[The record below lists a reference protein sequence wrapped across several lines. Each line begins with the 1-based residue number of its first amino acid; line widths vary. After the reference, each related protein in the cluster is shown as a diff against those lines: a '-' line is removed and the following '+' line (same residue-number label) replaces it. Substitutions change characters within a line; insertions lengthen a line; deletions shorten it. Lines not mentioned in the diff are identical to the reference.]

1 MHQQDIRS
9 EQYQTLHDFVL
20 SNNTASGPP
29 GKRII
34 LPSSYPGS
42 PRAVMQD
49 FQDAM
54 AIVSAHGKPDYFV
67 TFTCNPKW
75 REIEEN
81 LLPGQSASDRPDLV
95 ARIYKLKVDALLHAL
110 LHEHVWGRVRA
121 YVSVY
126 EWQKRGLPHTHT
138 LLIMDEDAKPRNPN
152 DVDSIVRAELPDR
165 QAEPLLYDIVSKN
178 MIHRPCG
185 DLNPLAPCMLN
196 GACLKRF
203 PKRFRDFTNVEID
216 GYPEYRR
223 RDDGNTVEYQGVR
236 LDNRWI
242 VPYNPRLTMML
253 RAHVNVEICAMIE
266 AVKYLFKYVYKGP
279 DRGAVRLIRREHLSE
294 DGHITDEI
302 SAHLDVRYV
311 CAPEAVHHIFGFRTG
326 RKSDVI
332 CRLAVHLFGQQNITF
347 QAGHEPQAALRA
359 LTRNSTLT
367 AWFKKNEESAA
378 IANSGSLADDFLDSR
393 LYRYVEM
400 PCYYTFN
407 RATTL
412 WNRRQRG
419 SRQIGRM
426 YTVSPQDPERY
437 ALRLLLLNVKGA
449 VSFEHLR
456 TVESGDGSVVVCQT
470 FAEAARTNGLLAD
483 DSHYLLTLQEAA
495 AFQMPRQLRAVFVSI
510 IAFNEVND
518 CNVLWERTKRD
529 LSEDFRNQGRNED
542 EAEAMAYYEIEER
555 LGRLGKDLKQF
566 LRVPAPPPPPPSAAE
581 ATDFRPRECRLKG
594 QQLYATLNTEQKA
607 ACDTII
613 RSIDTASSE
622 RLFFIDGPGGSGK
635 TYLYQTMFNLLVGRN
650 LRVLCTAWTGIAAN
664 LLPAGRTSASAF
676 KLNVKNNCED
686 SHIKRLTRASRELEA
701 LHVIIWDE
709 ASMIPKAALQTVN
722 SLLRDVTQ
730 SSALFGGKTVILGG
744 DFRQVLP
751 IVRRGS
757 REAQVDACI
766 KRSDLWN
773 YFTSLH
779 LFSNMRIATGDA
791 DWIEFLLRAGDGTA
805 NDEDGRISLPEGIV
819 SHDNLVVKIF
829 GNSIDPLD
837 QSDMSERAILAPK
850 NVDADFLN
858 HEVLNRLQGEEKAY
872 HSVDEAICDD
882 PSHVATYPTEFL
894 HRINLSRLPPHV
906 LRLKKGCV
914 VILLRNLDITEGL
927 CNGTRLVVERFGPR
941 LLACRFACGERK
953 AYVLSSRELT
963 TTRTTTCHFDCR
975 QFPVRLAFALSI
987 NKAQGQSFSR
997 IGLWLPSE
1005 VFTHGQLYVA
1015 LSRVKSRE
1023 GFLLQADCDNRPLNV
1038 VYREVL

>member
-1 MHQQDIRS
+1 
-9 EQYQTLHDFVL
+9 
-20 SNNTASGPP
+20 
-29 GKRII
+29 
-34 LPSSYPGS
+34 
-42 PRAVMQD
+42 
-49 FQDAM
+49 
-54 AIVSAHGKPDYFV
+54 
-67 TFTCNPKW
+67 
-75 REIEEN
+75 
-81 LLPGQSASDRPDLV
+81 
-95 ARIYKLKVDALLHAL
+95 
-110 LHEHVWGRVRA
+110 
-121 YVSVY
+121 
-126 EWQKRGLPHTHT
+126 
-138 LLIMDEDAKPRNPN
+138 
-152 DVDSIVRAELPDR
+152 
-165 QAEPLLYDIVSKN
+165 
-178 MIHRPCG
+178 
-185 DLNPLAPCMLN
+185 
-196 GACLKRF
+196 
-203 PKRFRDFTNVEID
+203 
-216 GYPEYRR
+216 
-223 RDDGNTVEYQGVR
+223 
-236 LDNRWI
+236 
-242 VPYNPRLTMML
+242 
-253 RAHVNVEICAMIE
+253 
-266 AVKYLFKYVYKGP
+266 
-279 DRGAVRLIRREHLSE
+279 
-294 DGHITDEI
+294 
-302 SAHLDVRYV
+302 
-311 CAPEAVHHIFGFRTG
+311 
-326 RKSDVI
+326 
-332 CRLAVHLFGQQNITF
+332 
-347 QAGHEPQAALRA
+347 
-359 LTRNSTLT
+359 
-367 AWFKKNEESAA
+367 
-378 IANSGSLADDFLDSR
+378 
-393 LYRYVEM
+393 
-400 PCYYTFN
+400 
-407 RATTL
+407 
-412 WNRRQRG
+412 
-419 SRQIGRM
+419 
-426 YTVSPQDPERY
+426 
-437 ALRLLLLNVKGA
+437 
-449 VSFEHLR
+449 
-456 TVESGDGSVVVCQT
+456 
-470 FAEAARTNGLLAD
+470 
-483 DSHYLLTLQEAA
+483 
-495 AFQMPRQLRAVFVSI
+495 
-510 IAFNEVND
+510 
-518 CNVLWERTKRD
+518 
-529 LSEDFRNQGRNED
+529 
-542 EAEAMAYYEIEER
+542 
-555 LGRLGKDLKQF
+555 
-566 LRVPAPPPPPPSAAE
+566 
-581 ATDFRPRECRLKG
+581 
-594 QQLYATLNTEQKA
+594 
-607 ACDTII
+607 
-613 RSIDTASSE
+613 
-622 RLFFIDGPGGSGK
+622 
-635 TYLYQTMFNLLVGRN
+635 MFNLLVGRN

-953 AYVLSSRELT
+953 GLCAIIPRIDNYADNNLPFRLL
-963 TTRTTTCHFDCR
+963 RR

-1005 VFTHGQLYVA
+1005 VLTHGQLYVA